1 MKKLKTTISIKMDKP
16 VSVMDK
22 DGKVIG
28 EARVEE
34 SVIIGR
40 IATWELSKPRRI
52 HGKDVRDSK

>member
-1 MKKLKTTISIKMDKP
+1 MEKPKNTISIKMDKP

-34 SVIIGR
+34 NVVIGKVD
-40 IATWELSKPRRI
+40 TWKVSKPRRI
-52 HGKDVRDSK
+52 HGKDDRDSK